1 MTVAFSCLKLQN
13 GLHTHTV
20 NSFVRIK
27 TFVQQ
32 NLNKKIIKEGQKY
45 ISYPLQLKPMEINK
59 REKNDFVI
67 HCTAFDANFDK
78 KSRQTNSWIKITDS
92 NENLSTRT
100 DDKCTI
106 PISTSLTSPV
116 QSIITIISWLTHLGS
131 VKQSIYTNFIYFSE
145 RQKDES
151 TSSCSP
157 AVLELTIVF
166 LLRGIYSYFLNSR
179 GILSTWNDK
188 TKTY

>member
-59 REKNDFVI
+59 REKDDFVT

-78 KSRQTNSWIKITDS
+78 KSRQTNS
-92 NENLSTRT
+92 
-100 DDKCTI
+100 
-106 PISTSLTSPV
+106 
-116 QSIITIISWLTHLGS
+116 
-131 VKQSIYTNFIYFSE
+131 
-145 RQKDES
+145 
-151 TSSCSP
+151 
-157 AVLELTIVF
+157 
-166 LLRGIYSYFLNSR
+166 
-179 GILSTWNDK
+179 
-188 TKTY
+188 